1 MVIMYQYGLQ
11 LLGLIII
18 SKILLEK
25 IWHDLVACSNAEKKT
40 FDKLISYNDWVLGHF
55 FPELYE

>member
-25 IWHDLVACSNAEKKT
+25 IWHALVAWSDPEKKT

-55 FPELYE
+55 FPE